1 MARTGSFQGVPP
13 EEHPHPSP
21 DRLRGQLEY
30 LFEDDPALRRAPVEE
45 LASRLNHDDRWA
57 RARAR
62 YPLDND
68 AELRGKLDQFDDRIT
83 VDEVRAA
90 RDRVAPAED

>member
-1 MARTGSFQGVPP
+1 MPA

-30 LFEDDPALRRAPVEE
+30 LFDDDPALRRAPVEE
-45 LASRLNHDDRWA
+45 LAERLNHDDRWA

-62 YPLDND
+62 YPLDSD
-68 AELRGKLDQFDDRIT
+68 AELRGKLGEFDDRIT
-83 VDEVRAA
+83 AEEVRSA
-90 RDRVAPAED
+90 RERVAPAED

>member
-1 MARTGSFQGVPP
+1 MAP

-30 LFEDDPALRRAPVEE
+30 LFEDDPSLRRASTAQ
-45 LASRLNHDDRWA
+45 LAERLNHDDRWA

-62 YPLDND
+62 YPLDSD
-68 AELRGKLDQFDDRIT
+68 DELRGKLGEFADRIT
-83 VDEVRAA
+83 TDEVDAA
-90 RDRVAPAED
+90 RARVAPPED